1 MRAQPTGETESHDPG
16 DWVVAL
22 DLGAD
27 TRATENDALYV
38 QSALE
43 SAGVKTM
50 FVPWP
55 PTGETLTPLGAVRPL
70 KLLVRPEKAAQAAE
84 FVEDVLA
91 GRSERQEV
99 TVPVD
104 DAWVTWHHARV
115 GLLQLKKAAVERGG
129 VWRWS
134 FEVLRVVFL
143 FMVVFTVAG
152 ALAAAVRGIA
162 ELLR

>member
-1 MRAQPTGETESHDPG
+1 MGAQPKGETQSRDPG

-27 TRATENDALYV
+27 TRATENDALHV

-43 SAGVKTM
+43 SAGVETM

-55 PTGETLTPLGAVRPL
+55 PTAETLTPLGAVRPL
-70 KLLVRPEKAAQAAE
+70 KLLVRPDRAAQAAE
-84 FVEDVLA
+84 LVEDVLA
-91 GRSERQEV
+91 GRSERQELF
-99 TVPVD
+99 VPVD
-104 DAWVTWHHARV
+104 DTWVTGHQARV

-143 FMVVFTVAG
+143 FTVVVTVAG